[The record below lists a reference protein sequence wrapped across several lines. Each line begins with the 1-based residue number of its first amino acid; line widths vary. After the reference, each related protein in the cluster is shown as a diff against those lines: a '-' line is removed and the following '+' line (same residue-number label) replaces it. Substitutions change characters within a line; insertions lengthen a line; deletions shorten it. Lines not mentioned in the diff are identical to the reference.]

1 MKKWLI
7 KMTVALAL
15 ALSLTGVH
23 QTAFAAR
30 AHALTTYIRYSYA
43 CGPITNGQGTW
54 FKYIWREYD
63 YNWYEEVILG
73 KDDYKVLLGKQF
85 VRYEPACG
93 YVRF

>member
-1 MKKWLI
+1 MKAWLTRI
-7 KMTVALAL
+7 TVGAAI
-15 ALSLTGVH
+15 ALSLTGIH
-23 QTAFAAR
+23 QTAFAAP
-30 AHALTTYIRYSYA
+30 AHALSTYIRYSYA

-63 YNWYEEVILG
+63 YAWYEEILG
-73 KDDYKVLLGKQF
+73 YRDYKVLLGKQF